1 MPDIDQYTA
10 QLAPETKATVSGQ
23 YFDLNQPFAF
33 PRYGNECTPF
43 INGRDYMKA
52 VAAAIRG
59 AQKFI
64 MITGWQLDY
73 DVELDNRG
81 EPGHPGRLSELLA
94 DAVQRGVH
102 VRVMLYDSISYA
114 LDTHDDVSQENL
126 DALVAAKGGSIQVMV
141 QNPNTGR
148 SSAAS
153 QVVKAVTGAPK
164 NTNVFFSH
172 HQKSVVI
179 DGSAAFVG
187 GLDLAYGRWDTN
199 AFNVVVDPA
208 MRVINDAYNMQI
220 DPARGMTAQEKA
232 LTQERNSR
240 PGFHTSY
247 MNGSVLDAKFQPR
260 QPWQDVALRIKGPA
274 AFDVFVNFVLRWNSF
289 AGSGTNVFDV
299 SMNSNWFEKCGGST
313 TLVDPLAKG
322 SGSASVQICRSASS
336 AQLSDEVTLWDSNH
350 KYVSD
355 DWKQPALQRRA
366 VAEKARRAWMGDHQT
381 SIKDAMINCIRSA
394 QACIYVENQ
403 FFMSN
408 CGPDQRGTACP
419 SDNAIIAELANAVG
433 KAVQAGRPFHVYLV
447 LPEHAEGKL
456 EDAATLAQAWWALQG
471 VKRARDS
478 LINRINRQIVRKNMS
493 TWGVSA
499 IPTSANEVGLLLASH
514 GHLNKWKEYLTV
526 LNLRNYGH
534 TTTTV
539 LTELIYVHTKLLI
552 VDDAV
557 AVIGSANIND
567 RSLNGNGDTELA
579 AVIVDDADA
588 KLTDLGGGAKVVTR
602 HFARELRMQLW
613 RKHLGMLVDEPSTTG
628 VKRGAPPEGI
638 KIETPV
644 DASTIRGIQKLASAN
659 RAAYNEV
666 FTHTPRDSFK
676 TMEEGRAAY
685 KKMRRNGRAYG
696 VAFDLRNQP
705 DLQPAFMTALAKPTI
720 LETHVHNV
728 KAAINVLDAKVKG
741 FWVAMPLEWGQGQSA
756 TPKSPTNSPV
766 IIAQRQGSLVK
777 EVSNV

>member
-1 MPDIDQYTA
+1 MPDIDKYTA

-52 VAAAIRG
+52 VAAAIRA

-73 DVELDNRG
+73 DVELDSRG
-81 EPGHPGRLSELLA
+81 QVGHPGRLSELLA
-94 DAVQRGVH
+94 DAVLRGVH
-102 VRVMLYDSISYA
+102 VRVMLYDSISVA
-114 LDTHDDVSQENL
+114 LDTHDDSSQS
-126 DALVAAKGGSIQVMV
+126 ALQDLPKGSKGGSIQVML
-141 QNPNTGR
+141 QYANTGR
-148 SSAAS
+148 GVAS
-153 QVVKAVTGAPK
+153 RRES
-164 NTNVFFSH
+164 NTFFSH
-172 HQKSVVI
+172 HQKSVIV
-179 DGSAAFVG
+179 DGDVAFVG

-199 AFNVVVDPA
+199 SFNVVVDPTLH
-208 MRVINDAYNMQI
+208 VINDAYNMQI
-220 DPARGMTAQEKA
+220 EPARPVTAMERG
-232 LTQERNSR
+232 LTVERGGR
-240 PGFHTSY
+240 PGFYPSFF
-247 MNGSVLDAKFQPR
+247 GGAVLNERFQPR

-274 AFDVFVNFVLRWNSF
+274 AFDAFVNFVLRWNSF
-289 AGSGTNVFDV
+289 AGSGTNLLD
-299 SMNSNWFEKCGGST
+299 SAMGSGWFEKCGGNT
-313 TLVDPLAKG
+313 TLVDPLTKG

-336 AQLSDEVTLWDSNH
+336 AQLSDEVRLWDRNH

-355 DWKQPALQRRA
+355 DWKQPARQRRE
-366 VAEKARRAWMGDHQT
+366 VAEKARLAWMGEHQT
-381 SIKDAMINCIRSA
+381 SIKDAMVNCIRSA
-394 QACIYVENQ
+394 QACIYIENQ

-419 SDNAIIAELANAVG
+419 STNAIIAELANAVG

-478 LINRINRQIVRKNMS
+478 LINRINRQIVRKNMAA
-493 TWGVSA
+493 WGVGA
-499 IPTSANEVGLLLASH
+499 MPTSANEIGLLMASH
-514 GHLNKWKEYLTV
+514 GQLNKWKEYLTV

-534 TTTTV
+534 TSTTV
-539 LTELIYVHTKLLI
+539 LTELVYVHTKLLI

-579 AVIVDDADA
+579 AVVVDDADA

-613 RKHLGMLVDEPSTTG
+613 RKHLGMLVDEPSSTG
-628 VKRGAPPEGI
+628 VKQGAVPAGI
-638 KIETPV
+638 NIETPV
-644 DASTIRGIQKLASAN
+644 DAATIRGIQSLATAN

-685 KKMRRNGRAYG
+685 KKMRPNGRAYG

-705 DLQPAFMTALAKPTI
+705 DLQSAFMTALAKPTI

-728 KAAINVLDAKVKG
+728 KAAMAVLNAKVKG
-741 FWVAMPLEWGQGQSA
+741 FWVAMPLEWGALQGA
-756 TPKSPTNSPV
+756 TPSAPLGAPAMIAMRDSPARHVVSDSALPV
-766 IIAQRQGSLVK
+766 
-777 EVSNV
+777 